1 MHGFVRRLR
10 VSPCGVAAAA
20 MFVAACSGG
29 PARVP
34 LIVIPETG
42 TGGGASIDS
51 ATLRAQAESIV
62 RIRFNRAMRG
72 EVIGTPGFGSADTAA
87 DVTRMEFRFAAD
99 RTNPAGGTVWIDAT
113 GGRFGNV
120 QTTSRQLSDT
130 TFAELPTSLT
140 LERAVTLMRDAGF
153 TGAFRRVIFRQLPS
167 GANEATYAF
176 QMTNN
181 EYILVGASTG
191 TVSQAASQPEPDT
204 LVPNT

>member
-1 MHGFVRRLR
+1 MHGFARRLS
-10 VSPCGVAAAA
+10 VSPCGFAAAA
-20 MFVAACSGG
+20 IFVAACSGG
-29 PARVP
+29 PARIP
-34 LIVIPETG
+34 LIIVPETG

-62 RIRFNRAMRG
+62 RTGFNLAMLV
-72 EVIGTPGFGSADTAA
+72 EVIGTPGVGSADTAA

-99 RTNPAGGTVWIDAT
+99 RTNPAGGTVWISAT
-113 GGRFGNV
+113 GGRFGII
-120 QTTSRQLSDT
+120 QMTSRRLSDT
-130 TFAELPTSLT
+130 AFVELPTSLT

-153 TGAFRRVIFRQLPS
+153 TGAFRRVIFRQLPT

-181 EYILVGASTG
+181 EYVLVGALTG